1 MKRIALG
8 MLLVGALCGAPSA
21 VTASVGGVAGG
32 GTAVVGATSTPDGRA
47 GWTVT
52 AGGSVRTTGIAHNY
66 GDLSRVSLQA
76 PVVAIA
82 AVPSGTGY
90 WVLGS
95 DGGVFSFGSASFYGS
110 TGNRHLNQ
118 PIVGMAPTASGH
130 GYWLVARDGGIF
142 AFGDAKF
149 YGSTG
154 GIHLNQAIVGMT
166 TRPTVKGYWLV
177 AADGGIFSFGAA
189 RFEGSTGA
197 LPLVQPVRAMAATR
211 TGRGYWLVAAD
222 GGIFSFGDAPFYGST
237 AGSCVGVVGIIPT
250 TKGYIIAGADGS
262 LRQMTAATA
271 QAAAAPSSCPTSSCP
286 ASYADQVVAAV
297 NAQRAAAGLPG
308 LRAQSQLMWAAN
320 RRSEIQ
326 ATNNSM
332 NHDGWDSVI
341 RASGYPAGWWGENV
355 AFGYTSPAAVMAG
368 WMTSPEHRA
377 NILSPNYTDIGVGCA
392 YSRGHVA
399 YWTQDF
405 GKPS

>member
-8 MLLVGALCGAPSA
+8 MLLVGALCGAPS
-21 VTASVGGVAGG
+21 VVSASVGGIAGG
-32 GTAVVGATSTPDGRA
+32 GTAVVGATSTPDGQA

-52 AGGSVRTTGIAHNY
+52 AGGSVRTTGTAHNY
-66 GDLSRVSLQA
+66 GDLSRVALHA
-76 PVVAIA
+76 PIVSIA
-82 AVPSGTGY
+82 AVPTGTGY
-90 WVLGS
+90 WVLGA

-118 PIVGMAPTASGH
+118 PIVGMATTASGH

-154 GIHLNQAIVGMT
+154 GIHLNQQIVGMT
-166 TRPTVKGYWLV
+166 TRPSVKGYWLV
-177 AADGGIFSFGAA
+177 ASDGGIFSFGAA

-197 LPLVQPVRAMAATR
+197 LHLVQPVRAMAATH
-211 TGRGYWLVAAD
+211 TGRGYWLVASD

-262 LRQMTAATA
+262 LRQMSADTA
-271 QAAAAPSSCPTSSCP
+271 QAAAMPSSCPTSSCP
-286 ASYADQVVAAV
+286 ASYAEQVVAGV

-308 LRAQSQLMWAAN
+308 LHAQSQLMWAAN
-320 RRSEIQ
+320 RRSVIQ
-326 ATNNSM
+326 AASNSM
-332 NHDGWDSVI
+332 NHDGWDSVV

-355 AFGYTSPAAVMAG
+355 AFGYTSPTAVMSG
-368 WMTSPEHRA
+368 WMGSPDHRA
-377 NILSPNYTDIGVGCA
+377 NILSPHYTDIGVGCA

-405 GKPS
+405 GSPS